1 MFENILRKLEN
12 YCAYRDRSELEVY
25 NKALEYGCLPPNAH
39 KAIELLKENGFLNQ
53 DRYLRSF
60 IIGKFRNNG
69 WGKNKIKQ
77 YLRRQKI
84 KDSEIEEIFQDEIS
98 ISEYKKMLDKL
109 CKSKWDSLK
118 KEDDLVKKKQ
128 KTARFLISRGFEPNL
143 AFQSISHLGKE

>member
-25 NKALEYGCLPPNAH
+25 NKALEYGCLAPNAQ

-53 DRYLRSF
+53 ERYLRSF
-60 IIGKFRNNG
+60 VLGKFRNNG

-84 KDSEIEEIFQDEIS
+84 KDAEIESIFQDEINA
-98 ISEYKKMLDKL
+98 SEYKKMIDKL
-109 CKSKWDSLK
+109 SKSKWESLK
-118 KEDDLVKKKQ
+118 REEDLLKKKQ

-143 AFQSISHLGKE
+143 VFQSISNLGKE